1 MSKKSMREAFGN
13 TLVELGEEDQDIVV
27 VDADLSTSTKTD
39 IFKKVFSERFIDV
52 GIAEQNLIGVS
63 SGIASTGKKVFASSF
78 AVFETGR
85 AYEVIRNMTCMA
97 NLNVKLCATHAGLM
111 TGPDGATHQSIE
123 DLAIMRVLPNMKVFV
138 PADAYETRQIVRA
151 AAEVEGPV
159 YIRMVRDDVEN
170 IYTDEY
176 EFEMGKAS
184 LLREGNDLSIVACGP
199 MVRLAIEASDR
210 LRDEGINA
218 RVVNMSTIKPI
229 DTDILLDC
237 AQNTRGII
245 TVEDHSVLGGLG
257 SAVSEVV
264 SETIPTKV
272 CKIGVKDL
280 FGMSGKTEE
289 LYEQYGL
296 TEDSIYEKAMQM
308 MEIEPAK

>member
-1 MSKKSMREAFGN
+1 
-13 TLVELGEEDQDIVV
+13 
-27 VDADLSTSTKTD
+27 
-39 IFKKVFSERFIDV
+39 
-52 GIAEQNLIGVS
+52 
-63 SGIASTGKKVFASSF
+63 
-78 AVFETGR
+78 
-85 AYEVIRNMTCMA
+85 
-97 NLNVKLCATHAGLM
+97 
-111 TGPDGATHQSIE
+111 
-123 DLAIMRVLPNMKVFV
+123 MRVLPNMKVFV

-176 EFEMGKAS
+176 EFEIGKAS
-184 LLREGNDLSIVACGP
+184 LLREGSDLSIVACGP

>member
-1 MSKKSMREAFGN
+1 MSKESMREAFGN
-13 TLVELGEEDQDIVV
+13 TLVELGEEDQEIVV

-39 IFKKVFSERFIDV
+39 IFKKVFSERFVDV

-138 PADAYETRQIVRA
+138 PADAQETKQIVRLA
-151 AAEVEGPV
+151 AKIDGPV
-159 YIRMVRDDVEN
+159 YIRMGRDDVKN

-176 EFEMGKAS
+176 KFEVGRAS
-184 LLREGNDLSIVACGP
+184 VLRDGEDLSIIACGP
-199 MVRLAIEASDR
+199 MLSLAIEAADR
-210 LRDEGINA
+210 LKDEGIDA

-229 DTDILLDC
+229 DIDTIVDC

-245 TVEDHSVLGGLG
+245 TVEDHSVIGGLG
-257 SAVSEVV
+257 SAVSEIV

-272 CKIGVKDL
+272 YKIGVRDV

-296 TEDSIYEKAMQM
+296 TADNIYDNAMQM
-308 MEIEPAK
+308 MEMEPAE